1 MRNRLLAIAT
11 VAAALG
17 APVAAQAQG
26 YVAIDEP
33 APGVVVEHEPGI
45 TVERVPAFRDYVVRE
60 RIPDYTIP
68 APVIVGTVLPETG
81 VTYYPVPRSIA
92 VTPYRY
98 TMVNGETVLVD
109 PYTRRVVQVIE

>member
-33 APGVVVEHEPGI
+33 AGI
-45 TVERVPAFRDYVVRE
+45 TVEQVPAFRDYVVRE
-60 RIPDYTIP
+60 RIPDYTIR